1 MRAPTRCS
9 LARRDDDASP
19 TAGFYKIRRA
29 PSIEELIAENEA
41 KLLDAAQSAGGDDGA
56 AAIKQQSARRVS
68 QGQAMKTDRYL
79 ASTPQ
84 VHPVEVETDPDARS
98 VHVADIEE

>member
-1 MRAPTRCS
+1 MTIAPI
-9 LARRDDDASP
+9 
-19 TAGFYKIRRA
+19 AGFYKIRRA
-29 PSIEELIAENEA
+29 SSIEALIAENEA

-56 AAIKQQSARRVS
+56 AAKKQQSARRVS
-68 QGQAMKTDRYL
+68 QGQAMKADRYL

-84 VHPVEVETDPDARS
+84 VHPVEVETTPDTKA